1 MVSMRIL
8 DTSTLDWAT
17 LIWARLTLS
26 IEIETIFDKH
36 DSNMQF
42 EIAELPSSLEANQL
56 LP

>member
-1 MVSMRIL
+1 MRIL

-17 LIWARLTLS
+17 LIWARLALS